1 MGTAVLHAKRFIIIT
16 KLMRKISMDYNSINC
31 ITIYKTTTTTSRIT
45 EYMSDNEKQMLRFLY
60 YCMVSTKGKKGEVS
74 AHLLPAKTM
83 HEQTTTYHD
92 CSWRR
97 KKLSS

>member
-1 MGTAVLHAKRFIIIT
+1 
-16 KLMRKISMDYNSINC
+16 
-31 ITIYKTTTTTSRIT
+31 
-45 EYMSDNEKQMLRFLY
+45 MSDNEKQMLRFLY

-92 CSWRR
+92 CS
-97 KKLSS
+97 SSTSHPSSDPAKW